1 MIPLHKFFDIN
12 ELIHASFRYYLGR
25 RTISA
30 CFFAQHLARAWD
42 RLNDQTREMIGKE
55 LLKAYEQAD
64 KYPDLKVLGDQC
76 DREMWDLVKAKVTD
90 ISFK

>member
-1 MIPLHKFFDIN
+1 
-12 ELIHASFRYYLGR
+12 
-25 RTISA
+25 
-30 CFFAQHLARAWD
+30 
-42 RLNDQTREMIGKE
+42 MIGKE